1 MQGGQKNLLH
11 DIFIILS
18 RAAFCAVLCAP
29 LCALAACS
37 SRLGW
42 GVLLW
47 SIEEPSIPSGTVMPV
62 YIKSNINKVWVVGL
76 PDGWYGG
83 KGAINKI
90 EIPFSHFEL
99 AGSKRKANMRAR
111 EFSRYALVYAEN
123 LQDGLPIRDNPD
135 NNARRIYR
143 LKTGEIIKI
152 LSAAEGS
159 PAIGSTGEPLP
170 GEWFKV
176 LTEDGSTGYCFSY
189 RLKLFE
195 HSGGQLAASRVI
207 VNEKAEDPDLDMLLS
222 KTWSPESYLTMV
234 NSKRINLEDMS
245 RQWRFD
251 PGQETGLARIFVS
264 GIDNSYAYNSI
275 RPDGNRVWRFEGTNL
290 SMQLRSDT
298 TLAVQFSEGSGG
310 IRTLLFVSLPVSV
323 DDLILQETARRER
336 LYNEIY
342 SQGPV
347 FTSNNYGTITFM
359 EGSLSVGGSPPAGGG
374 TFTWQKFDLL
384 IPQFIPENTE
394 GNGTILIDLFLD
406 AAFEGRYDGAFTLR
420 FTNSRTALHCM
431 YSLDNEGFRIEIVPD
446 SSIEDSTIVR
456 RGASPMVLYFFRD
469 TGLW

>member
-1 MQGGQKNLLH
+1 MRNGRKSRFFG
-11 DIFIILS
+11 IFIIIIP
-18 RAAFCAVLCAP
+18 AFVAIFTAFGATLVS
-29 LCALAACS
+29 CS

-47 SIEEPSIPSGTVMPV
+47 SIEDPPIPSGTVMPV

-76 PDGWYGG
+76 PDGWHSG
-83 KGAINKI
+83 KDGIDKI
-90 EIPFSHFEL
+90 EIPFPRLEL
-99 AGSKRKANMRAR
+99 AGSRRKAMARAL
-111 EFSRYALVYAEN
+111 EFSEYALSYAEN
-123 LQDGLPIRDNPD
+123 LQDGLPVRDNPD

-152 LSAAEGS
+152 LSVAEGS
-159 PAIGSTGEPLP
+159 PAIGTTGEPLP
-170 GEWFKV
+170 GEWYKV

-195 HSGGQLAASRVI
+195 HSGGQLAASNSGTA
-207 VNEKAEDPDLDMLLS
+207 VNDKSEDPDLDMLLS
-222 KTWSPESYLTMV
+222 KTWSPESYFTMI
-234 NSKRINLEDMS
+234 NSKRINLEDIN

-264 GIDNSYAYNSI
+264 GTDNSYAYTSI

-298 TLAVQFSEGSGG
+298 TLAVQFSEGNGG
-310 IRTLLFVSLPVSV
+310 TRTLLFVSLPVSV
-323 DDLILQETARRER
+323 DDIILQEISRRER

-347 FTSNNYGTITFM
+347 FTSNNYGTLTFK
-359 EGSLSVGGSPPAGGG
+359 EAPAASGGG
-374 TFTWQKFDLL
+374 TFSWRNFDLL
-384 IPQFIPENTE
+384 VPRFIPDGIE
-394 GNGTILIDLFLD
+394 GNGTIQLDLFLD
-406 AAFEGRYDGAFTLR
+406 SALEDRYDGAFTLR
-420 FTNSRTALHCM
+420 FTGRAAVLRCM

-446 SSIEDSTIVR
+446 SSIEDVTIVS

-469 TGLW
+469 TELW

>member
-1 MQGGQKNLLH
+1 MRSGPKSLLH
-11 DIFIILS
+11 GILIMLAC
-18 RAAFCAVLCAP
+18 AALCAP
-29 LCALAACS
+29 LAGCS

-47 SIEEPSIPSGTVMPV
+47 SIEEPPIPSGTVLPV
-62 YIKSNINKVWVVGL
+62 YIKSNINRVWVVGL

-83 KGAINKI
+83 KNGLDKI
-90 EIPFSHFEL
+90 EIPFSRVEL
-99 AGSKRKANMRAR
+99 VGSKKKANARAQA
-111 EFSRYALVYAEN
+111 FSMYALSYAEN

-143 LKTGEIIKI
+143 LRTGELIKI
-152 LSAAEGS
+152 LSVAEGN
-159 PAIGSTGEPLP
+159 PAIGTTGDPLP
-170 GEWFKV
+170 GEWYKV

-195 HSGGQLAASRVI
+195 HGGGQLAASVAA

-222 KTWSPESYLTMV
+222 RIWSPESYFTMI

-245 RQWRFD
+245 RHWRFD
-251 PGQETGLARIFVS
+251 PGQETGLARIFLS
-264 GIDNSYAYNSI
+264 GIDNSYSYTGI
-275 RPDGNRVWRFEGTNL
+275 RPDGYRVWRFEGTNL

-298 TLAVQFSEGSGG
+298 TLAVQFSEGGG
-310 IRTLLFVSLPVSV
+310 SIRTLLFVSLPVSV

-347 FTSNNYGTITFM
+347 FTSNNYGTITFK
-359 EGSLSVGGSPPAGGG
+359 EGPPPVGGG
-374 TFTWQKFDLL
+374 TFSWRNFDLL
-384 IPQFIPENTE
+384 VPRFIPEDIE
-394 GNGTILIDLFLD
+394 GDGTILLDLFLD
-406 AAFEGRYDGAFTLR
+406 PALEDRYDGAFTLR
-420 FTNSRTALHCM
+420 FTNTRVVLRCI
-431 YSLDNEGFRIEIVPD
+431 YSLDNQGFRIEIVPD
-446 SSIEDSTIVR
+446 SSIEDVTITR

-469 TGLW
+469 TELW